1 MSEAKS
7 RLEYFEALEKLGS
20 DSNFFCGFCFGFVQ
34 LPKRRN
40 LRRVCAQQSKRKRDK
55 QGG

>member
-55 QGG
+55 QCG